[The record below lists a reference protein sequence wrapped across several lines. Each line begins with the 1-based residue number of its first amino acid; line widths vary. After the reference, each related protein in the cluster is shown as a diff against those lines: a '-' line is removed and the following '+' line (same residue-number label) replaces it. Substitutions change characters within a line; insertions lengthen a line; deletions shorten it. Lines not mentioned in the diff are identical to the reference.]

1 MKRPD
6 DKSPDK
12 IGQQARRMQEAQQ
25 HPVESPLR
33 GVSVF
38 GIIGWSIALPTVLGA
53 FLGVW
58 LDKTSN
64 STFSWT
70 IALILGGLALG
81 ILIAWSW
88 MDKERNRR

>member
-1 MKRPD
+1 MTRLD

-12 IGQQARRMQEAQQ
+12 IGQQAKRMQEAQQ

-38 GIIGWSIALPTVLGA
+38 GMIGWSIAVPTVLGA
-53 FLGVW
+53 FLGMW
-58 LDKTSN
+58 LDKTQD

-70 IALILGGLALG
+70 IALILGGLTLG

-88 MDKERNRR
+88 MDKERNRQ

>member
-1 MKRPD
+1 MSRGS

-12 IGQQARRMQEAQQ
+12 IGQQARRMQDAQE

-33 GVSVF
+33 GISVF
-38 GIIGWSIALPTVLGA
+38 GMVGWSVALPTVLGA
-53 FLGVW
+53 FLGMW
-58 LDKTSN
+58 LDKTIDS
-64 STFSWT
+64 SISWT

-88 MDKERNRR
+88 IDKERHRR